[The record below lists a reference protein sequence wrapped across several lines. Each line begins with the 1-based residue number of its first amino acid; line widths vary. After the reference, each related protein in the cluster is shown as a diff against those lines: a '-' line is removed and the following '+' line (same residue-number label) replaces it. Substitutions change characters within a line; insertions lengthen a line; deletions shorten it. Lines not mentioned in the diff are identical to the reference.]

1 MKVKLIFNKILK
13 EKMKG
18 TPNRKYIQK
27 LQHQVDKLLK
37 NEKNKGH
44 ISRTKRRRNN
54 ERNA

>member
-1 MKVKLIFNKILK
+1 MKFNNIFNKILQ

-37 NEKNKGH
+37 NEKNKAH
-44 ISRTKRRRNN
+44 LSRTKRKRNN
-54 ERNA
+54 GGEV

>member
-1 MKVKLIFNKILK
+1 MKLNLIFNKILQ

-18 TPNRKYIQK
+18 ASNRKYIQK

-44 ISRTKRRRNN
+44 LSRTKRKRN
-54 ERNA
+54 ERG

>member
-1 MKVKLIFNKILK
+1 MFDKIIQEKLKR
-13 EKMKG
+13 

-44 ISRTKRRRNN
+44 LSRAKRKRN
-54 ERNA
+54 

>member
-1 MKVKLIFNKILK
+1 MKFNNIFNKILR

-44 ISRTKRRRNN
+44 LSRTKRKRNDGG
-54 ERNA
+54 EV